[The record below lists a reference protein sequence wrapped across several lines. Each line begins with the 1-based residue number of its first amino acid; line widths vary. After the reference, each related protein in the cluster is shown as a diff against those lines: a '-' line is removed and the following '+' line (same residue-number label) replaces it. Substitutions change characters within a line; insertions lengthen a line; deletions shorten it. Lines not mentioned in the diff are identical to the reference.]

1 MISQLREFRKH
12 HPHPRVR
19 QKIDAVLMHA
29 LDFAQD
35 DIARFLGVTDTT
47 VRSYMREYAEG
58 GPDALL
64 QFEVGGSVSKLTPYR
79 TSIQEEFK
87 RRPPANPREA
97 GQRIEALTGVR
108 RSPTKVRALMKSL
121 GLKYRKVA
129 PIPGKANP
137 AVQEAFLTEQL
148 DPLLQQAIAGRY
160 HVFFIDAAHFV
171 MGAFL
176 GYLWCLTRIFV
187 PTPSGRERFNVLG
200 AVHAVTQKV
209 VTFTNTGYINSQS
222 VVALW
227 QKLAQQFGN
236 LSITIVLDNARYQR
250 NAFVLEE
257 AAKLHIQLLFLPPI
271 RRISI

>member
-1 MISQLREFRKH
+1 
-12 HPHPRVR
+12 
-19 QKIDAVLMHA
+19 
-29 LDFAQD
+29 
-35 DIARFLGVTDTT
+35 
-47 VRSYMREYAEG
+47 
-58 GPDALL
+58 
-64 QFEVGGSVSKLTPYR
+64 
-79 TSIQEEFK
+79 
-87 RRPPANPREA
+87 
-97 GQRIEALTGVR
+97 
-108 RSPTKVRALMKSL
+108 
-121 GLKYRKVA
+121 
-129 PIPGKANP
+129 
-137 AVQEAFLTEQL
+137 
-148 DPLLQQAIAGRY
+148 
-160 HVFFIDAAHFV
+160 

-222 VVALW
+222 VVTLL